1 MDGRISKEDATGR
14 SGHATTVRGFSVTE
28 ASDEETGAAFSSMR
42 SAGSRSGGAD
52 EFSLKLRDKELEEP
66 DPAGRASFGGQ
77 FWGLGGVS
85 ALERDPS
92 AYLHPAPLFLVT
104 HVVHGCLASHFLQTV

>member
-1 MDGRISKEDATGR
+1 MGRR
-14 SGHATTVRGFSVTE
+14 GHAVAARGFSV
-28 ASDEETGAAFSSMR
+28 AGVSDEGTGAAFSSRR

-52 EFSLKLRDKELEEP
+52 EFSLELRDEGLGGP
-66 DPAGRASFGGQ
+66 GLAGMASVCECV
-77 FWGLGGVS
+77 WGLGGTP

-92 AYLHPAPLFLVT
+92 SYLHPVLLFLVT

>member
-1 MDGRISKEDATGR
+1 MGRR
-14 SGHATTVRGFSVTE
+14 GHAVTARGFSV
-28 ASDEETGAAFSSMR
+28 ADVSDEGTGAAFSSMG
-42 SAGSRSGGAD
+42 SAGSRSGDAD

-66 DPAGRASFGGQ
+66 ELAGMASVCECV
-77 FWGLGGVS
+77 WGLGGIS

-92 AYLHPAPLFLVT
+92 SYLHPVLLFFVT